1 MTQKLD
7 FSQYRADIIWLGNRL
22 LEKYPWIPV
31 LDPQSDDLVAQY
43 DRAIAALLDIVP
55 LDPGTVENRRSDFR
69 REIDE
74 YDDGES
80 ISAKQFRLRQSS
92 FDAWKWLGEHYHQ
105 DTGEFDWES
114 QFVEWFRMMSA
125 SWVLFVSQYT
135 QNAVGLLI
143 PWITVPYEI
152 EKWNVLVFQ
161 KNQAHTFYLS
171 EWEFQGV
178 LATAFSEKD
187 LKPAKLQFS

>member
-1 MTQKLD
+1 MTQKQD

-43 DRAIAALLDIVP
+43 DKAIATLLDIVP
-55 LDPGTVENRRSDFR
+55 LDPGTVENKRSDHR
-69 REIDE
+69 RVIDE
-74 YDDGES
+74 YDDGNN
-80 ISAKQFRLRQSS
+80 ISVKKFTLKKSS
-92 FDAWKWLGEHYHQ
+92 FELWQWLGHHFHQ
-105 DTGEFDWES
+105 NTGEQDEAS
-114 QFVEWFRMMSA
+114 QFVEWFRMLNTEGI
-125 SWVLFVSQYT
+125 LFVSQYT
-135 QNAVGLLI
+135 KNAVGLLI
-143 PWITVPYEI
+143 PWITVPHEI

-171 EWEFQGV
+171 KWEFQGV